1 VRGAAIVAQTGNPI
15 NDILCIVLFVYW
27 LVLLIRVI
35 LSWLQFAGWRPP
47 YTGPLRAG
55 YDLLIDVTEPPLRL
69 LRKIVPPAGVIDL
82 SVLVAFVLLF
92 VLRTVFC

>member
-1 VRGAAIVAQTGNPI
+1 VTEIICFA
-15 NDILCIVLFVYW
+15 LFVYW

-55 YDLLIDVTEPPLRL
+55 YDLILDVTEPPLRL
-69 LRKIVPPAGVIDL
+69 LRRIVPPAGVLDL
-82 SVLVAFVLLF
+82 SVLVAFVVIL
-92 VLRTVFC
+92 VLRRVFC

>member
-1 VRGAAIVAQTGNPI
+1 VDR
-15 NDILCIVLFVYW
+15 NDFVSEIICLVLFVFMIVLF
-27 LVLLIRVI
+27 IRVI

-47 YTGPLRAG
+47 FSGPLRAG

-69 LRKIVPPAGVIDL
+69 LRRIVPPAGVLDL
-82 SVLVAFVLLF
+82 SVLVAFVVLV